1 MVILERETA
10 RLMDLSI
17 AEKLGATHAK
27 DLRDYIYLLQDL
39 RKHMKA
45 QMAERKQARKAGAAA
60 VTTEQLEQ
68 ALGIKLDKS
77 E

>member
-1 MVILERETA
+1 
-10 RLMDLSI
+10 
-17 AEKLGATHAK
+17 
-27 DLRDYIYLLQDL
+27 
-39 RKHMKA
+39 MKA